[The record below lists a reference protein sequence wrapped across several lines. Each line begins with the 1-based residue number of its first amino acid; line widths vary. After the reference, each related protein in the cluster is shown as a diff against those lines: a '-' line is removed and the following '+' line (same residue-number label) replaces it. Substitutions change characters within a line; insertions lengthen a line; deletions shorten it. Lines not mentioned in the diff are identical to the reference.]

1 MGEDRLIE
9 ITTEIC
15 KTSDPLWTMNY
26 VASLGESDIYL
37 LFKYVNS
44 STYSGLNVYDALY
57 KFSYDYLVSKDIIVP
72 SNNVEFISNGF
83 SNNDASLNSQ
93 STYFAS
99 MLEGDEAMKFVGTG
113 RGR

>member
-1 MGEDRLIE
+1 MGEERLIE

-15 KTSDPLWTMNY
+15 RTDDPIWTMNY
-26 VASLGESDIYL
+26 VASLGASDIYL

-44 STYSGLNVYDALY
+44 SKYSGCNVYDALY
-57 KFSYDYLVSKDIIVP
+57 NFSCDYLASKDIIVTVNHVDFL
-72 SNNVEFISNGF
+72 SNIF
-83 SNNDASLNSQ
+83 SDNDVSSNSQ

-113 RGR
+113 KGR